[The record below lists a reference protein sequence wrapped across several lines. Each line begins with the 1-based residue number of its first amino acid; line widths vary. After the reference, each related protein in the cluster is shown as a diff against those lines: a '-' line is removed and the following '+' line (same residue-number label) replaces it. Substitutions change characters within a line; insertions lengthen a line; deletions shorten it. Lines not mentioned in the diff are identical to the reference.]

1 MTCGGA
7 DVSKLNSTELSRY
20 ERAQRDYWDLI
31 NVLNSA
37 EKNGIEK
44 GKAEGEAKGISQAM
58 HKVARSLKKGGI
70 SNRNDFQSDRPL
82 HRRD

>member
-1 MTCGGA
+1 
-7 DVSKLNSTELSRY
+7 VSKLDSTELSRY

-44 GKAEGEAKGISQAM
+44 GEANKAISIARNMKAKRYPVEDISDMTGLSIEEINAIN
-58 HKVARSLKKGGI
+58 L
-70 SNRNDFQSDRPL
+70 N
-82 HRRD
+82 